1 MPVPENLRI
10 TQLDL
15 ELNGGCNYKCEMCPQ
30 VDGREK
36 EFLKVLPLDVIE
48 KILDEAVVCGVKSVS
63 LHGSG
68 EPTLNANMPD
78 VVSAVKHRGLKCIS
92 FTNGY
97 RLDENMSRRLIEA
110 GIDVLRVSA
119 IGWDRESYHRWMS
132 MDGFET
138 VRTNVKRFIELNL
151 EMGGSSE
158 VHLYHLITS
167 IDRQKEETSIYRH
180 NWVDFTGALAEIW
193 LMHNWSGGYVTPYS
207 RSKMVPAP
215 KPRSC
220 GRPFAELLQVR
231 AGGLDGHTGAVVACC
246 MVLGQDSAAVLGH
259 LDDQSIKE
267 VVAGKAYDKLRRAH
281 REGRFEDISYCK
293 DCDQLLDFPEALVW
307 SNIPG
312 RYYGQS
318 KIAPNLDHRHFAPA

>member
-48 KILDEAVVCGVKSVS
+48 KILDEAVVYGVKSVS

-97 RLDENMSRRLIEA
+97 RLDENLSRRLIEA

-167 IDRQKEETSIYRH
+167 VDREKEETSSYRH

-207 RSKMVPAP
+207 RSEMVPA
-215 KPRSC
+215 S
-220 GRPFAELLQVR
+220 
-231 AGGLDGHTGAVVACC
+231 
-246 MVLGQDSAAVLGH
+246 
-259 LDDQSIKE
+259 
-267 VVAGKAYDKLRRAH
+267 
-281 REGRFEDISYCK
+281 
-293 DCDQLLDFPEALVW
+293 
-307 SNIPG
+307 
-312 RYYGQS
+312 
-318 KIAPNLDHRHFAPA
+318 NLDHVADRLLSCCRFELVVWRVILELW